1 MGIGAFFRG
10 SRVARTDSVVAAAAP
25 AITCKAA
32 SPPIPSAPMKST
44 PNEMPLTGSAAPV
57 VASTESTPEKLTNK
71 GAVDD
76 SAAGTATSMEFAN
89 DSPSGKKARDA
100 QKGVSSTGSA
110 VPAPAPT
117 LALPGA
123 VTMEKPSQ
131 KEPLMGAVLESA
143 PEHSY
148 AGAAT
153 AVVAPS
159 EALHPSTAASG
170 KISCPEPV
178 AGSVSP
184 KSSSPSDRATQVPD
198 AQMDF
203 FKRFAFRPSNS
214 SSTCIEEPIAE
225 HTAKRAPSGKKSV
238 SKKRKL

>member
-1 MGIGAFFRG
+1 MGTGLIYTPPSYSDHIPVSVLFTHEIRNPLRNADDSKARKPWRDNLTSHTKQAQPWLFQPSIGAFFRG

-32 SPPIPSAPMKST
+32 SPPIPSAP
-44 PNEMPLTGSAAPV
+44 V

-76 SAAGTATSMEFAN
+76 SAAGTATSMECAHK

-123 VTMEKPSQ
+123 VTMEKP
-131 KEPLMGAVLESA
+131 
-143 PEHSY
+143 
-148 AGAAT
+148 
-153 AVVAPS
+153 
-159 EALHPSTAASG
+159 
-170 KISCPEPV
+170 
-178 AGSVSP
+178 
-184 KSSSPSDRATQVPD
+184 
-198 AQMDF
+198 
-203 FKRFAFRPSNS
+203 
-214 SSTCIEEPIAE
+214 
-225 HTAKRAPSGKKSV
+225 
-238 SKKRKL
+238 